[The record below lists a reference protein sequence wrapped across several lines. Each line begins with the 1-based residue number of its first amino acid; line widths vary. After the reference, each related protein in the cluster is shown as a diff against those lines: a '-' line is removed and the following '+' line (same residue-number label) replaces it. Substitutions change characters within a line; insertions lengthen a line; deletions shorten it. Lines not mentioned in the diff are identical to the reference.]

1 MKERPKKYRNAD
13 QLSPSTTDKHHLSS
27 GGGGPAA
34 TRTLSNMTNE
44 SMEKTASM
52 TSASAQSPI
61 RKRSTSAEQQ
71 ANKKDYRSSLADGV
85 SHMIDDNNAFDEERR
100 ITIERPHLRV
110 PPVKPAKP
118 IKPRQPS
125 TASTEDG
132 APRSSVAVKPSDEL
146 RSQLPWSYFKSRED
160 ISGPKKTFHNL
171 RADEDLP
178 PVPVPDYTLHFPRKD
193 QRTSKMSDDG
203 SR

>member
-1 MKERPKKYRNAD
+1 
-13 QLSPSTTDKHHLSS
+13 
-27 GGGGPAA
+27 
-34 TRTLSNMTNE
+34 MTNE
-44 SMEKTASM
+44 SMDKTTTPT
-52 TSASAQSPI
+52 TSLTAQSPI
-61 RKRSTSAEQQ
+61 RKRSSSAEQQ
-71 ANKKDYRSSLADGV
+71 AHKKDYRSSLADGV
-85 SHMIDDNNAFDEERR
+85 SHMIDDNVFDEERR

-125 TASTEDG
+125 TVSAEDG
-132 APRSSVAVKPSDEL
+132 GVPRTSVVVKPSDEL

-160 ISGPKKTFHNL
+160 ISGPKKTFQNL